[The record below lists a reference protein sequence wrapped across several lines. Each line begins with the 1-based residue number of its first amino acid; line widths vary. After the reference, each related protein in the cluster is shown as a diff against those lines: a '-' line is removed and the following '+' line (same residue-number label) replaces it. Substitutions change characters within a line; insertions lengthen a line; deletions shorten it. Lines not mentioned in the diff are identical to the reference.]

1 MHKSAAADVFEA
13 GDFEIHLGSGELFR
27 RGEKVHLQERPFQ
40 ILAMLLKCR
49 GEMVSRE
56 QLRQG
61 VWKSG
66 TFVNFDQNLNIA
78 VAKLR
83 KALGDSTEHPFYI
96 ETVASRGYR
105 FIAPVHSVER
115 RENSDQQNGKGKL
128 IRLAVLPFEGRNT
141 TPEQTYFA
149 AGLTDELIAQLGQLY
164 SKHLRVI
171 ALTSTARYKGTNKT
185 LRQIGRELRVDY
197 ILEGGVR
204 GAGDRMRITTQLVQV
219 EDQTYLWG
227 DSYEVPLT
235 DMLTV
240 QNEVAANIARALK
253 LGLLPGRQNP
263 LIQHSPSVGAYLL
276 YLKGRQHLFKRT
288 EESLLKS
295 AEYFERAIA
304 EDAEYDMAYCAL
316 AESHLYRGLMGYA
329 VPAEIFLKT
338 KEAAQKALEMN
349 DTLPEAH
356 AYLGAVKYL
365 HEWNWPEAEQMFER
379 ALRLNPGNASS
390 HRLYGQY
397 LSRRNRHAEAFEEI
411 QRALEFDPLPMMTN
425 ATICSVLYNAHRYD
439 QALVEVQKILELE
452 PKSAPA
458 LMFLGLIYEQKGM
471 MENAA
476 AALQMETS
484 NHPNNPLA
492 WGHLGHVYAVMHDT
506 ENAREVLRKLQE
518 LSSTHYVPA
527 FCLSLVHLGLNDQD
541 ATWELLE
548 RAYEERSPFL
558 AFFLGPDPR
567 FDRLRSDA
575 KFQDLLGRIGLNG
588 AC

>member
-1 MHKSAAADVFEA
+1 MYKPAVAEVLRA

-27 RGEKVHLQERPFQ
+27 HGEKVHLQERPFQ
-40 ILAMLLKCR
+40 ILAMLAKCQ

-56 QLRQG
+56 QLCHG

-66 TFVNFDQNLNIA
+66 TFVNFDQSLNIA

-83 KALGDSTEHPFYI
+83 KALGDSTDHPLYI

-115 RENSDQQNGKGKL
+115 RESSDQHNEKGRL

-149 AGLTDELIAQLGQLY
+149 EGLTDELISRLGQLY
-164 SKHLRVI
+164 PRQLRVI
-171 ALTSTARYKGTNKT
+171 ARTSTARYNGTNKT
-185 LRQIGRELRVDY
+185 LRQVGRELRVDY
-197 ILEGGVR
+197 ILEGSVR
-204 GAGDRMRITTQLVQV
+204 GDGHRMRITTQLVQV
-219 EDQTYLWG
+219 QDQTYLWG
-227 DSYEVPLT
+227 NSYEYPLA

-240 QNEVAANIARALK
+240 QNEVAANVARALK
-253 LGLLPGRQNP
+253 LGLLPGRQSS

-276 YLKGRQHLFKRT
+276 YLKGRQHLLKRT
-288 EESLLKS
+288 EDSLIKS
-295 AEYFERAIA
+295 AEYFQRAIA
-304 EDAEYDMAYCAL
+304 EDAEYDMAYSAL

-329 VPAEIFLKT
+329 VPADIFLKT
-338 KEAAQKALEMN
+338 REAARKALEIN

-365 HEWNWPEAEQMFER
+365 HEWNWSEAEQMFER
-379 ALRLNPGNASS
+379 ALRMNPGNASS

-425 ATICSVLYNAHRYD
+425 ATICSVLYNARCYD
-439 QALVEVQKILELE
+439 RALVEVQKILELE

-471 MENAA
+471 LEHAVT
-476 AALQMETS
+476 ALQMETV

-492 WGHLGHVYAVMHDT
+492 WGHLGHVYAAMHDA
-506 ENAREVLRKLQE
+506 EKASEVLQKLQE

-527 FCLSLVHLGLNDQD
+527 FCVSLVHLGQNDHD
-541 ATWELLE
+541 STLELLE
-548 RAYEERSPFL
+548 RAYDERSPFL

-567 FDRLRSDA
+567 FDRLRSEPR
-575 KFQDLLGRIGLNG
+575 FQDLLGRIGLYG
-588 AC
+588 AS